1 MERQFFYKKLYVL
14 KLFFKRFFCLAA
26 AESKVPAVDERV
38 HDSSHY
44 KCCFKNM
51 VARIMLTIRM
61 KEASFNFGRSL
72 NSLLLQIAM

>member
-1 MERQFFYKKLYVL
+1 MERQFFYKNLYVL

-44 KCCFKNM
+44 KCSNHIKY
-51 VARIMLTIRM
+51 RML
-61 KEASFNFGRSL
+61 F
-72 NSLLLQIAM
+72 